1 MRRMGTLTIVRHGQA
16 SFLADDYDQLSP
28 QGIEQSERLGQYWG
42 LRGQQFDAVY
52 LGSLKRHAQTFAG
65 IDAGLKLDVPVHVRP
80 GLNEYDSH
88 AVIEATHASPLPP
101 RDTPEGFKQHFRIL
115 RDGLRQW
122 MDGTVNPKGMPS
134 YQDFV
139 AGIVAVGREICDQ
152 HVNQNVLLV
161 SSGGPISTLVGHLLA
176 TMPETTIELNYQIRN
191 TAITEM
197 RITPKRLKFMTFNG
211 LPHLDAMADR
221 ALHTYA

>member
-1 MRRMGTLTIVRHGQA
+1 MGTLTIVRHGQA

-28 QGIEQSERLGQYWG
+28 LGKSQSERLGTYWAS
-42 LRGQQFDAVY
+42 RGQSFDAVF
-52 LGSLKRHAQTFAG
+52 LGSLRRHAQTFAG
-65 IDAGLKLDVPVHVRP
+65 INAGLQLGVPTHVRP
-80 GLNEYDSH
+80 ELNEYDSH
-88 AVIEATHASPLPP
+88 AVIAATHASPLPP

-122 MDGTVNPKGMPS
+122 MDGTVAPEGMPS

-139 AGIVAVGREICDQ
+139 AGIVSVAREICQ
-152 HVNQNVLLV
+152 HHVKQNVLLV

-191 TAITEM
+191 TAVCEM
-197 RITPKRLKFMTFNG
+197 RITPKRLKFMTFNA
-211 LPHLDAMADR
+211 LPHLDAIADG

>member
-1 MRRMGTLTIVRHGQA
+1 MGTLTLVRHGQA

-28 QGIEQSERLGQYWG
+28 LGATQSERLGAYWAE
-42 LRGQQFDAVY
+42 RRQSFDAVY
-52 LGSLKRHAQTFAG
+52 LGSLRRHEQTLQG
-65 IDAGLKLDVPVHVRP
+65 INAYLGSDTPVYIRP
-80 GLNEYDSH
+80 SLNEYDSH
-88 AVIEATHASPLPP
+88 AVIACTHASPLPP

-122 MDGTVNPKGMPS
+122 MDGTVNPEGMPS
-134 YQDFV
+134 YEDFV
-139 AGIVAVGREICDQ
+139 RGIVGVAQEICKA
-152 HVNQNVLLV
+152 HVGKNILLV

-191 TAITEM
+191 TALTQM
-197 RITPKRLKFMTFNG
+197 RITPKRLKFMSFNA
-211 LPHLDAMADR
+211 LPHLDALTDQ